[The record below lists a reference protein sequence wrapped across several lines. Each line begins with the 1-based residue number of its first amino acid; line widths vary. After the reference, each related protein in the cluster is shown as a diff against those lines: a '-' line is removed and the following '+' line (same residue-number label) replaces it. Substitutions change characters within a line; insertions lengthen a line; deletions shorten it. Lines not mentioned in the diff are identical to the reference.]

1 MFKSWHF
8 LLYLYN
14 MRKLIPLF
22 VLTIALLSAC
32 GGDKETRKE
41 CAIRSAKL
49 FQESVE
55 DAENGPDA
63 LTGVNLDA
71 FIVLAGGAWK
81 QMLIEQCGYSSYE
94 ADVLTG
100 G

>member
-1 MFKSWHF
+1 
-8 LLYLYN
+8 
-14 MRKLIPLF
+14 MRKLIPAF
-22 VLTIALLSAC
+22 VVTIALLSAC
-32 GGDKETRKE
+32 GGNKETRKE
-41 CAIRSAKL
+41 CAVRSAKL
-49 FQESVE
+49 FQETVQ

-71 FIVLAGGAWK
+71 FIVMAGGAWR
-81 QMLIEQCGYSSYE
+81 QMLVENCGYSSYE

>member
-1 MFKSWHF
+1 
-8 LLYLYN
+8 
-14 MRKLIPLF
+14 MRKLLPAF
-22 VLTIALLSAC
+22 VVTIALLSAC
-32 GGDKETRKE
+32 GGDKETRE
-41 CAIRSAKL
+41 DCAVRSAKL
-49 FQESVE
+49 FQETVE

-71 FIVLAGGAWK
+71 FIVMAGGAWR
-81 QMLIEQCGYSSYE
+81 QMLVENCGYSSYE